1 MKKITNVMGSIIL
14 VGIILYIFITN
25 IGHVGN
31 LKQQQANAVARS
43 KLSYTMDQNLLPV
56 EFFSSFRKYE
66 ITNRMECLN
75 NQRLESCIDYCRLLV
90 ETTKYTEIVN
100 LWDCVDA
107 VAKIPPKI
115 YGYRKC
121 NSLNRKGEQRPSK
134 KKCYDD
140 ININKENLFKGVY
153 DAKHSYC
160 KWEIRNVD
168 YD

>member
-1 MKKITNVMGSIIL
+1 
-14 VGIILYIFITN
+14 
-25 IGHVGN
+25 
-31 LKQQQANAVARS
+31 
-43 KLSYTMDQNLLPV
+43 
-56 EFFSSFRKYE
+56 
-66 ITNRMECLN
+66 MECLN

-90 ETTKYTEIVN
+90 DTTKYTEIVN
-100 LWDCVDA
+100 LWDCVDT

-115 YGYRKC
+115 YGFRKC
-121 NSLNRKGEQRPSK
+121 NSKNRKGEDRLSK